1 MLSFFPTAF
10 LSGFGT
16 SMGLIVAI
24 GAQNAFVLKQGI
36 LRNHV
41 FTIALICSLLD
52 AMLIV
57 FGVAGFGVILTSSET
72 LINITRYGGAIF
84 LLWYGFRSFRA
95 AFSKNVLVVDDSK
108 NKPSFKKTILT
119 LLALT
124 LLNPHVYLDTCVLVG
139 SIGIQFPLEQR
150 VSFTVG
156 AALASFTWFFTITY
170 AAKFLVPFFRKP
182 RSWKILDT
190 TTGLIMWSIA
200 ALLLF
205 KL

>member
-36 LRNHV
+36 LRNHILIIAILCS
-41 FTIALICSLLD
+41 FLDAALI
-52 AMLIV
+52 I
-57 FGVAGFGVILTSSET
+57 FGVAGFGAILTSNAI
-72 LINITRYGGAIF
+72 LMDLARYGGAGF
-84 LLWYGFRSFRA
+84 LFWYGLKSFKA
-95 AFSKNVLVVDDSK
+95 SLSKNTLVLDQSK
-108 NKPSFKKTILT
+108 SKYGLKKTIIM

-150 VSFTVG
+150 PSFTLG
-156 AALASFTWFFTITY
+156 AILASFTWFFSLAY
-170 AAKFLVPFFRKP
+170 FAKLLVPLFKKP
-182 RSWKILDT
+182 IAWKILDSI
-190 TTGLIMWSIA
+190 TGTIMWVIA
-200 ALLLF
+200 GLLLF